1 MAITLTKKLLQ
12 MSGRTLC
19 LAMRTSLR
27 REVSQMKDRTEA
39 NRSWWHFTRQWDRE
53 TQQDGQSSA
62 ARIVLAGP
70 ECTLLAP
77 ALGALGSQGC
87 KQVALGLC
95 VCKWHAE
102 GCQERMLVS

>member
-1 MAITLTKKLLQ
+1 
-12 MSGRTLC
+12 
-19 LAMRTSLR
+19 MRTSLR

-77 ALGALGSQGC
+77 TLGALGSQGC

-95 VCKWHAE
+95 VCKRHAE